1 MPVLHHIAVMAVT
14 VAWAD
19 CMGAVLQCRVGE
31 QVSRYRTEH
40 AAEEAARARS
50 AAAAWILT
58 GGGDPSY
65 LIIACGC
72 FVAWQW
78 RQRQATARLA
88 KAEEAAADARLK
100 AVEDVASMKSLQQAQ
115 QQQQQRQQQAVAAS
129 SAAAARTLL
138 PV

>member
-1 MPVLHHIAVMAVT
+1 MAVT

-115 QQQQQRQQQAVAAS
+115 QQQQQRQQQAAAS
-129 SAAAARTLL
+129 SAAAAGILL

>member
-1 MPVLHHIAVMAVT
+1 M
-14 VAWAD
+14 
-19 CMGAVLQCRVGE
+19 GE

-50 AAAAWILT
+50 AAAAWIL
-58 GGGDPSY
+58 GGDPSY
-65 LIIACGC
+65 PIIACGC

-115 QQQQQRQQQAVAAS
+115 QQQQQRQQQAAAS
-129 SAAAARTLL
+129 SAAAAGILL